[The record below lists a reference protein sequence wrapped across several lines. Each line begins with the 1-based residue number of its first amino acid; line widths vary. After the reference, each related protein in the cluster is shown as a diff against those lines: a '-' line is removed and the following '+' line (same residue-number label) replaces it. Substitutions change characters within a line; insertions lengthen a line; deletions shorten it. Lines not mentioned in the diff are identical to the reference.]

1 MKNKAKRFLAL
12 LCSIVVAAPLLLLTA
27 CNGSETESSVV
38 ESSETSETS
47 QESTPDESNESSG
60 DSDMNGTTDAVTRTD
75 LKIIADVNNT
85 GQPNYY
91 ISAYAYP
98 QTFVERGVNA
108 KVFDLADSAQYALL
122 WPKYTVQGTENS
134 IFTQNEREWIENKR
148 DDLIKRYQE
157 FKEAGIKVYFTMDM
171 IVLPKSMLKTGLDYR
186 TNGKIDIR
194 KEATRQMIT
203 DMFDEMFEVFVD
215 EEGNSLINGIFV
227 RTGETYTGAQ
237 YMLPHHEGNNPLDVY
252 KEDISNE
259 SEANIACHTDF
270 VNILR
275 EELCVKH
282 DKELIY
288 RTWSFGDFHN
298 NKDTYL
304 AVSDQIEP
312 HENLYFCIKY
322 VAGDFFRNVSFNQ
335 CLNAGKHQQ
344 VVEVQSAREYEGKGA
359 YPNYI
364 GDGVINGFKEYE
376 WSMSDDLNK
385 SLRDIINVEDSKV
398 VGVWTWS
405 RGGGWDGPYINGNGE
420 ELDPDNPLVGDYG
433 KPGLGHEWGDELWA
447 DVNSYVVQKWAQDT
461 SKTDKELALEYAKV
475 ELGMND
481 TDAENFY
488 ELLLKSSDAVL

>member
-215 EEGNSLINGIFV
+215 EEGNSLIDGIFV
-227 RTGETYTGAQ
+227 RTGETYTGETHG
-237 YMLPHHEGNNPLDVY
+237 LPYHQGNNPLDVY
-252 KEDISNE
+252 KADMATE
-259 SEANIACHTDF
+259 SEATIACHTDF

-282 DKELIY
+282 DKDLIY

-298 NKDTYL
+298 NKGTYL
-304 AVSDQIEP
+304 SVSDQIEP
-312 HENLYFCIKY
+312 HENLYFSIKY
-322 VAGDFFRNVSFNQ
+322 LAGDFFRNVSFNQ

-344 VVEVQSAREYEGKGA
+344 V
-359 YPNYI
+359 
-364 GDGVINGFKEYE
+364 
-376 WSMSDDLNK
+376 
-385 SLRDIINVEDSKV
+385 
-398 VGVWTWS
+398 
-405 RGGGWDGPYINGNGE
+405 
-420 ELDPDNPLVGDYG
+420 
-433 KPGLGHEWGDELWA
+433 
-447 DVNSYVVQKWAQDT
+447 
-461 SKTDKELALEYAKV
+461 
-475 ELGMND
+475 
-481 TDAENFY
+481 
-488 ELLLKSSDAVL
+488 